1 MQIGKALL
9 RIGQVAELSGLSSRT
24 IDYYT
29 QHGLL
34 EYERSSSNYRLYPE
48 SVLQTLE
55 RIKLLKKQ
63 RMSIAEIKAAIT
75 VPDKDTI
82 EPIIVEV
89 QEEITCLQQKLTTLE
104 EKMKDA
110 THEEKKLV
118 YQRLENKLTDVMR
131 LLTLF

>member
-1 MQIGKALL
+1 MRIGKALL

-63 RMSIAEIKAAIT
+63 RMSIAEIKEAIQT
-75 VPDKDTI
+75 DNTI

-89 QEEITCLQQKLTTLE
+89 QDEITCLQQKLTTLE
-104 EKMKDA
+104 EQMKDA
-110 THEEKKLV
+110 PREEKKLI
-118 YQRLENKLTDVMR
+118 YQKLESKLTDVMK
-131 LLTLF
+131 LLTLM

>member
-1 MQIGKALL
+1 MYIGKAIW
-9 RIGQVAELSGLSSRT
+9 RIGHVAKLSGLSSRT

-34 EYERSSSNYRLYPE
+34 EFERSSSNYRLYPE

-63 RMSIAEIKAAIT
+63 RMSIAEIKDAIQT
-75 VPDKDTI
+75 PNDDAI

-89 QEEITCLQQKLTTLE
+89 QDEITCLQQKLTTLE

-110 THEEKKLV
+110 PQAEKKLV
-118 YQRLENKLTDVMR
+118 YQKLEKNLTDVMK
-131 LLTLF
+131 LLTLL